1 MIKLG
6 SARPRIALLLL
17 VLLPL
22 AGCASTAPYRQG
34 QKYMDAENYD
44 QAVLAFSK
52 ALSQKPGEI
61 KYQVA
66 LARARLRASQEHF
79 ERGQRYAQA
88 EQLEPAMAEM
98 QQAVLLDPS
107 NQYAANEMAK
117 LVAEYKRRKGQ
128 EPSDM
133 EKMKEKAKLAG
144 REVPRLNPKS
154 NIPIAL
160 KFKEETVRKVYD
172 ALSKATGVT
181 FLYDERVDLG
191 KKVSVEL
198 TDVSFSKA
206 LEILMAQNKHFF
218 KVWDSNTILV
228 ADDNQQKHKEYDDLV
243 IQTFYLSNADVKDVQ
258 VLLRTLLDARQLA
271 QNDRLNAITI
281 RDTPERV
288 QVAEKIIESNDK
300 AKSELIVDVQLL
312 ELNRN
317 ILQNLGIDLVGA
329 GGASGK
335 SLTIGYTGGDTVP
348 LNNLGLLQQLG
359 NYAMGPIPN
368 VVLNFLRTDA
378 DAKVLAKP
386 QVRVSEGEKAS
397 VKIGDRIPI
406 PTTTF
411 NTATT
416 GGSVFA
422 PITSFTYQNVGINID
437 LEPRVHHNK
446 EISMKLKVELS
457 NVAGVVS
464 AGGGV
469 SQPIIGT
476 REIETQIRLKDGET
490 NLLAGLIR
498 EEERSTMSGVA
509 GLSQIPLLKSLFG
522 TTEKESK
529 TTDIVLTLTPHIIR
543 VPDIT
548 VADMEPL
555 WIGTDQDV
563 GLRGVSRT
571 SPFGAPFES
580 DGAAEEE
587 QVAPEEGQAHP
598 AGEEAPA
605 PGVGASGLVAP
616 AIPGPSN
623 QVPAPPAAGENGA
636 RSQQGGAA
644 VANSGGGG
652 GGGAAPNPAA
662 PPPPAVV
669 SFNPQNILAK
679 AGDLVMVQVMIGQGT
694 RVGSV
699 PFHVMYDPKILQ
711 FMPPGA
717 EGDFLKRDGASTIYN
732 AQASTLNEVFVA
744 LARVGV
750 PTGATGAGV
759 LCTLQFTAVSPGS
772 TNLTFA
778 EAAVLDPQGQQLP
791 AKFSPAVHVEVQ
803 AK

>member
-6 SARPRIALLLL
+6 SAMPRIALLLL

-44 QAVLAFSK
+44 QAVLSFSK

-79 ERGQRYAQA
+79 DRGQRYQQA

-160 KFKEETVRKVYD
+160 KFKDETVRKVYD
-172 ALSKATGVT
+172 ALSKATGIT

-191 KKVSVEL
+191 KKVTVEL
-198 TDVSFSKA
+198 SDVSFSKA

-218 KVWDSNTILV
+218 KVWDANTILV

-317 ILQNLGIDLVGA
+317 VLQNLGIDLVGA

-335 SLTIGYTGGDTVP
+335 SLTIGYTAGDTVP

-359 NYAMGPIPN
+359 NYAIGPIPN

-522 TTEKESK
+522 TTEKERK

-580 DGAAEEE
+580 DGSGEEE
-587 QVAPEEGQAHP
+587 IAPEEGQIQP
-598 AGEEAPA
+598 SEGEPPA
-605 PGVGASGLVAP
+605 PGAGAGAGALGLVAG
-616 AIPGPSN
+616 AVPGASN
-623 QVPAPPAAGENGA
+623 QAPAQPAADSG
-636 RSQQGGAA
+636 QQGRNG

-652 GGGAAPNPAA
+652 GGGAPAPAT
-662 PPPPAVV
+662 PPPPAIV

-679 AGDLVMVQVMIGQGT
+679 AGDLVMVQVMISQGT
-694 RVGSV
+694 RVGSI

-717 EGDFLKRDGASTIYN
+717 EGDFLKRDGASTIYQ

-744 LARVGV
+744 LARVGA
-750 PTGATGAGV
+750 PTGATGSGV
-759 LCTLQFTAVSPGS
+759 LCTLQFTAVSQGS

-778 EAAVLDPQGQQLP
+778 EAAVLDPQGQPLP
-791 AKFSPAVHVEVQ
+791 AQFSPAVHVEVQ
-803 AK
+803 TK

>member
-6 SARPRIALLLL
+6 SAMPRMALLLL
-17 VLLPL
+17 VLLLL
-22 AGCASTAPYRQG
+22 AGCASSAPYRQG

-44 QAVLAFSK
+44 QAVLSFSK
-52 ALSQKPGEI
+52 ALSVKPGEI

-117 LVAEYKRRKGQ
+117 LVTEYKRRKGQ
-128 EPSDM
+128 ETSDI
-133 EKMKEKAKLAG
+133 EKMKEKAKMAG

-160 KFKEETVRKVYD
+160 KFKDETIRKVYD

-218 KVWDSNTILV
+218 KVWDANTIVV

-317 ILQNLGIDLVGA
+317 VLQNLGIDLVGA

-335 SLTIGYTGGDTVP
+335 SLTIGYTAGDTVP

-359 NYAMGPIPN
+359 NYAVGPIPN

-548 VADMEPL
+548 LADLEPL

-563 GLRGVSRT
+563 GLRGVSRS
-571 SPFGAPFES
+571 SPFGAPFEA
-580 DGAAEEE
+580 DGSGEEE
-587 QVAPEEGQAHP
+587 VAPEEGQIP
-598 AGEEAPA
+598 PGEDDPQA
-605 PGVGASGLVAP
+605 PGAGASGLVAP

-623 QVPAPPAAGENGA
+623 QAPPGVDNGQQ
-636 RSQQGGAA
+636 QQGRAG
-644 VANSGGGG
+644 VANSGGGS
-652 GGGAAPNPAA
+652 GGAPAPAPAT

-669 SFNPQNILAK
+669 SFVPQNILAK
-679 AGDLVMVQVMIGQGT
+679 AGDLVMVQVMITQGT

-717 EGDFLKRDGASTIYN
+717 EGDFLKRDGASTIYS

-750 PTGATGAGV
+750 PTGATGSGV
-759 LCTLQFTAVSPGS
+759 LCTLQFTAISSGS

-778 EAAVLDPQGQQLP
+778 EAAVLDPQGQALP
-791 AKFSPAVHVEVQ
+791 AQFAPAAHVEVQ

>member
-1 MIKLG
+1 MIKPMQ
-6 SARPRIALLLL
+6 ATPRIALLLL
-17 VLLPL
+17 VLFPL
-22 AGCASTAPYRQG
+22 VGCAGITPYRQG
-34 QKYMDAENYD
+34 ERFMEGEHFD

-52 ALSQKPGEI
+52 ALAEKPGEI
-61 KYQVA
+61 RYQVA
-66 LARARLRASQEHF
+66 LTRARLRASQDHF
-79 ERGQRYAQA
+79 ERGQKYAAAGQTEAAIA
-88 EQLEPAMAEM
+88 EL
-98 QQAVLLDPS
+98 QQTILLDPS
-107 NQYAANEMAK
+107 NQYAVNELAK
-117 LVAEYKRRKGQ
+117 QIQEFKRRKGE
-128 EPSDM
+128 EPSEM
-133 EKMKEKAKLAG
+133 EKMKAKAKMAG
-144 REVPRLNPKS
+144 RVTPRLNPKS

-160 KFKEETVRKVYD
+160 KFKDETVRKVYD
-172 ALSKATGVT
+172 ALSKASGIN

-191 KKVSVEL
+191 KKITVEL

-206 LEILMAQNKHFF
+206 LDILMAQNKHFF
-218 KVWDSNTILV
+218 KVWDENTILI

-258 VLLRTLLDARQLA
+258 VLLRTLLDARSLA
-271 QNDRLNAITI
+271 QSDRLNAITI

-317 ILQNLGIDLVGA
+317 ILQNLGIDLVGS

-335 SLTIGYTGGDTVP
+335 SLNIGYTAGGSVP

-359 NYAMGPIPN
+359 NYAVGPIPN
-368 VVLNFLRTDA
+368 VILNFLRSDA

-411 NTATT
+411 NTATGT
-416 GGSVFA
+416 GGNVFA
-422 PITSFTYQNVGINID
+422 PITQFTYQNVGINID

-446 EISMKLKVELS
+446 EITLKLKVELS
-457 NVAGVVS
+457 NLAGSVS

-498 EEERSTMSGVA
+498 EEERSSLSSVP
-509 GLSQIPLLKSLFG
+509 GLGQIPVLKHLFG
-522 TTEKESK
+522 TNETERKE
-529 TTDIVLTLTPHIIR
+529 TDIVLTLTPHIIR

-548 VADMEPL
+548 QADMEPL
-555 WIGTDQDV
+555 WIGTDQDI

-580 DGAAEEE
+580 DGSEE
-587 QVAPEEGQAHP
+587 QEGEPGEGQP
-598 AGEEAPA
+598 DQGAGPTGAPQA
-605 PGVGASGLVAP
+605 
-616 AIPGPSN
+616 GPLA
-623 QVPAPPAAGENGA
+623 VAAGGTPTTPG
-636 RSQQGGAA
+636 Q
-644 VANSGGGG
+644 
-652 GGGAAPNPAA
+652 GAAPSGPPQAGRQGSTTSGGEGGGSAPSPETPPQPAD
-662 PPPPAVV
+662 VT
-669 SFNPQNILAK
+669 FNPPNILAK
-679 AGDLVMVQVMIGQGT
+679 VGDNMTIQVQISQGA

-699 PFHVMYDPKILQ
+699 PFHVAYDPNILQ
-711 FMPPGA
+711 FLPPGT
-717 EGDFLKRDGASTIYN
+717 EGGFLKSDGASTIYN
-732 AQASTLNEVFVA
+732 AQASTTNEVFVA

-750 PTGATGAGV
+750 PTGASGSGV
-759 LCTLQFTAVSPGS
+759 LCTLQFQAKGQGT
-772 TNLTFA
+772 TTLTFA
-778 EAAVLDPQGQQLP
+778 QASVLDPQGQPLP
-791 AKFSPAVHVEVQ
+791 ANFSQGLLVQ
-803 AK
+803 VQGK

>member
-1 MIKLG
+1 MIKPS
-6 SARPRIALLLL
+6 SATPRVIL
-17 VLLPL
+17 VLMILLAL
-22 AGCASTAPYRQG
+22 AGCASTSPYRQG

-44 QAVLAFSK
+44 QAVLSFSK

-117 LVAEYKRRKGQ
+117 LVAEYKKRKGQ
-128 EPSDM
+128 QASDI
-133 EKMKEKAKLAG
+133 EKMKEKAKMAG

-160 KFKEETVRKVYD
+160 KFKDETIRKVYD

-218 KVWDSNTILV
+218 KVWDSDTILV

-317 ILQNLGIDLVGA
+317 LLQNLGIDLVGA

-359 NYAMGPIPN
+359 NYAVGPIPN

-446 EISMKLKVELS
+446 EISLKLKVELS

-476 REIETQIRLKDGET
+476 REIETHIRLRDGET

-522 TTEKESK
+522 TTEKERK

-548 VADMEPL
+548 VTDMEPL

-571 SPFGAPFES
+571 SPFGAPFEA
-580 DGAAEEE
+580 DGTGEEE
-587 QVAPEEGQAHP
+587 LVPEEAP
-598 AGEEAPA
+598 LGEEAPP
-605 PGVGASGLVAP
+605 PGTGPSGLVAP
-616 AIPGPSN
+616 AIPGASN
-623 QVPAPPAAGENGA
+623 QAAAQPAEADNGQQA
-636 RSQQGGAA
+636 RQQGAT
-644 VANSGGGG
+644 SGGGG
-652 GGGAAPNPAA
+652 GGAPTPAT

-679 AGDLVMVQVMIGQGT
+679 TGDLVTVQVMMSQGT

-717 EGDFLKRDGASTIYN
+717 EGEFLKRDGASTIYN

-750 PTGATGAGV
+750 PTGATGSGI
-759 LCTLQFTAVSPGS
+759 LCTLQFTAVSAGS

-778 EAAVLDPQGQQLP
+778 EASVLDPQGQPLP
-791 AKFSPAVHVEVQ
+791 AAFSPGVHVEVQ
-803 AK
+803 PK